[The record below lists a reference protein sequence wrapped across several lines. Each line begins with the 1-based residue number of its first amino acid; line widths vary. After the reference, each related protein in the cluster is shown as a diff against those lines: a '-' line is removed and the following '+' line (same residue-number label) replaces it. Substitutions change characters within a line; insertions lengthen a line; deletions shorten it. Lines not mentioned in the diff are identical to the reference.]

1 MKEIYIISLALNQTK
16 FWSKIIKKTKKKN
29 IKIITFD
36 DESSNYLY
44 SKNILM
50 DASKEIKKKKYN
62 YSLNQLV
69 KKFKFYDI
77 NNFDRLMNHEY
88 IFFGKRDKIKIL
100 NNFLKTFEFFEE
112 NFKKK
117 KNIIFI
123 QEIGGFIP
131 NISAY
136 VYSKNKKLNHYF
148 LETSFFQNHF
158 HILKNTIKCNPV
170 YNSQKKNIN
179 IKKYLS
185 MIKKLKKINIPK
197 KDISHFQTPYKKILN
212 FYNFLRFFEK
222 KFKQIFLGYNFIFA
236 FDFKILKNIIS
247 NFFNHQNLKG
257 YYLSLEEL
265 KKINF
270 AYYPMH
276 VPNDFALTIR
286 SFKYQDQISLIKT
299 IANKIYPKKILIK
312 EHPARIGSLNINDFN
327 KMISKN
333 KNILI
338 ADPKINN
345 FELLGKCD
353 FLITINSKAGFE
365 AMVFNKPI
373 ISFGESFYKKSKLI
387 NFLKEPKNIKKTY
400 TFKKKIYTELRNS
413 FFQKFSNYIFK
424 GQLYITKKNNINEF
438 TKSIKQIL

>member
-1 MKEIYIISLALNQTK
+1 
-16 FWSKIIKKTKKKN
+16 
-29 IKIITFD
+29 
-36 DESSNYLY
+36 
-44 SKNILM
+44 
-50 DASKEIKKKKYN
+50 
-62 YSLNQLV
+62 
-69 KKFKFYDI
+69 
-77 NNFDRLMNHEY
+77 
-88 IFFGKRDKIKIL
+88 
-100 NNFLKTFEFFEE
+100 
-112 NFKKK
+112 
-117 KNIIFI
+117 
-123 QEIGGFIP
+123 
-131 NISAY
+131 
-136 VYSKNKKLNHYF
+136 
-148 LETSFFQNHF
+148 
-158 HILKNTIKCNPV
+158 
-170 YNSQKKNIN
+170 
-179 IKKYLS
+179 
-185 MIKKLKKINIPK
+185 
-197 KDISHFQTPYKKILN
+197 
-212 FYNFLRFFEK
+212 
-222 KFKQIFLGYNFIFA
+222 
-236 FDFKILKNIIS
+236 
-247 NFFNHQNLKG
+247 
-257 YYLSLEEL
+257 
-265 KKINF
+265 
-270 AYYPMH
+270 MH

>member
-1 MKEIYIISLALNQTK
+1 
-16 FWSKIIKKTKKKN
+16 
-29 IKIITFD
+29 
-36 DESSNYLY
+36 
-44 SKNILM
+44 
-50 DASKEIKKKKYN
+50 
-62 YSLNQLV
+62 
-69 KKFKFYDI
+69 
-77 NNFDRLMNHEY
+77 
-88 IFFGKRDKIKIL
+88 
-100 NNFLKTFEFFEE
+100 
-112 NFKKK
+112 
-117 KNIIFI
+117 
-123 QEIGGFIP
+123 
-131 NISAY
+131 
-136 VYSKNKKLNHYF
+136 
-148 LETSFFQNHF
+148 
-158 HILKNTIKCNPV
+158 
-170 YNSQKKNIN
+170 
-179 IKKYLS
+179 

-270 AYYPMH
+270 IYYPMH

-286 SFKYQDQISLIKT
+286 SFEYQDQISLIKT

-400 TFKKKIYTELRNS
+400 TFKKKI
-413 FFQKFSNYIFK
+413 
-424 GQLYITKKNNINEF
+424 
-438 TKSIKQIL
+438 